1 MSIMGLDFGTST
13 VGVAISDSMLITA
26 LPIET
31 ITRKGENKLRR
42 TYARIKELIEEY
54 SVDRI
59 VVGEPKNMNGTDS
72 EMSEL
77 AEDFAEELEKKTG
90 LPVEMWDERMTTMTA
105 GKVLQA
111 AGIKGANKKKYV
123 DKLAAS
129 IILQGYL
136 NYYGQRENNAL

>member
-1 MSIMGLDFGTST
+1 MGLDFGTST

-72 EMSEL
+72 EISEL

-105 GKVLQA
+105 GKILQA

>member
-1 MSIMGLDFGTST
+1 MGLDFGTST

-77 AEDFAEELEKKTG
+77 AGDFAEELEKKTG

-105 GKVLQA
+105 GKILQA

>member
-1 MSIMGLDFGTST
+1 MGLDFGTST

-77 AEDFAEELEKKTG
+77 AGDFAEELEKKTG

>member
-1 MSIMGLDFGTST
+1 MGLDFGTST

-59 VVGEPKNMNGTDS
+59 VVGDPKNMNGTDS

>member
-77 AEDFAEELEKKTG
+77 AGDFAEELEKKTG

>member
-77 AEDFAEELEKKTG
+77 AEDFAEEIKKKTG

-111 AGIKGANKKKYV
+111 AGIRGANKKKYV

>member
-1 MSIMGLDFGTST
+1 MGLDFGTST

-59 VVGEPKNMNGTDS
+59 VVGEPKNKNGTDS

-77 AEDFAEELEKKTG
+77 AGDFAEELEKKTG

>member
-1 MSIMGLDFGTST
+1 MGLDFGTST

-105 GKVLQA
+105 GKSLQA

>member
-1 MSIMGLDFGTST
+1 MGLDFGTST

-111 AGIKGANKKKYV
+111 AGIRGANKKKYV

>member
-1 MSIMGLDFGTST
+1 MGLDFGTST

-26 LPIET
+26 LPVET

-77 AEDFAEELEKKTG
+77 AGDFAEELEKKTG

-111 AGIKGANKKKYV
+111 AGIKGANKKKYI

>member
-1 MSIMGLDFGTST
+1 MGLDFGTST

-42 TYARIKELIEEY
+42 TYARIKELIDEY

-105 GKVLQA
+105 GKILQA

>member
-111 AGIKGANKKKYV
+111 AGIRGANKKKYV

>member
-1 MSIMGLDFGTST
+1 MGLDFGTST

-105 GKVLQA
+105 GKILQA

>member
-1 MSIMGLDFGTST
+1 MGLDFGTST

-77 AEDFAEELEKKTG
+77 AGDFAEELEKKTG

-111 AGIKGANKKKYV
+111 AGIKGAN
-123 DKLAAS
+123 
-129 IILQGYL
+129 
-136 NYYGQRENNAL
+136 YGQRENNAL

>member
-105 GKVLQA
+105 GKILQA

>member
-77 AEDFAEELEKKTG
+77 AGDFAEELEKKTG

-105 GKVLQA
+105 GKILQA

>member
-59 VVGEPKNMNGTDS
+59 VVGDPKNMNGTDS